1 MPEPVGSIEQ
11 ALLAD
16 LEKIGDRLIDED
28 FAIEL
33 YRALTNTK
41 WSRADGSWEDCV
53 AVSWRRAEEIVND
66 LRVQIPR
73 PALSLAQTGGEGR
86 VARRV
91 DQELGRLGWRHQSLD
106 TGRHEDHHVDSLHD
120 PPPKSRSPLEELRT
134 LGIDP
139 SVPPPRQHPRGGE
152 DRPSA

>member
-1 MPEPVGSIEQ
+1 MTEPVASAEQ

-16 LEKIGDRLIDED
+16 LEKIGDRLVDED
-28 FAIEL
+28 FAVEL
-33 YRALTNTK
+33 YRALTNTT
-41 WSRADGSWEDCV
+41 WSRADGRSEDCV
-53 AVSWRRAEEIVND
+53 ALSWRRAEEIVND
-66 LRVQIPR
+66 LRVEIPR

-91 DQELGRLGWRHQSLD
+91 DDELARLGWRHQRLD
-106 TGRHEDHHVDSLHD
+106 TGRHEDHHVDSPED

-139 SVPPPRQHPRGGE
+139 LIPPARQRPRGE
-152 DRPSA
+152 